1 MFSQSLARGSNEAQL
16 ALQKFTN
23 FLEMEAEQGRI
34 SRALEKK
41 VLGNKYLK
49 FIDIIRI
56 RIK

>member
-49 FIDIIRI
+49 FIDIVRI